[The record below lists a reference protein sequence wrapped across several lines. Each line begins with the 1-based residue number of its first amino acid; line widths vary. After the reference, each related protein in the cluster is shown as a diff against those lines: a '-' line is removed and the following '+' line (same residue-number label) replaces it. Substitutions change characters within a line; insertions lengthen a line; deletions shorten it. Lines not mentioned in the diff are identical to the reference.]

1 MAASKTVEVQIGDR
15 TLKLSNLD
23 KVLYP
28 VAEFTKAQVIDYYTR
43 IAPVLIPHLRG
54 RPLTLKRYPNGVD
67 GEYFFEKNCPKHR
80 PPWVHTAEV
89 WSWGNDRWMSYC
101 VVDDLPTLVWVA
113 NLASIELHTS
123 LSLGRKIERPTC
135 LVFDL
140 DPGPP
145 ADIVDCCEVG
155 LWVRD
160 LFSEHGMQSF
170 AKTSGSKGL
179 QLYVPLNGPVDYT
192 ATKEVSKGIA
202 MHFERERP
210 DRVVHQQL
218 KELRRGKILID
229 WSQNDQ
235 YKTTVNVYS
244 LRAREHPTVSTPV
257 TWDEVAACLEARE
270 PSLLRFTAD
279 QVLERVERM
288 GDLFEPVLK
297 LRQKLARG
305 LPTTEAP
312 RRRAPAKPPSEAELE
327 KMRER
332 GRQRGR
338 RERPA

>member
-1 MAASKTVEVQIGDR
+1 MSSSKTVEVQIENR

-28 VAEFTKAQVIDYYTR
+28 ATGFTKAQVIDYYSR
-43 IAPVLIPHLRG
+43 IGPALIPHLKG

-67 GEYFFEKNCPKHR
+67 QEFFFEKNCPKHR

-101 VVDDLPTLVWVA
+101 VVDDLPSLIWVA

-123 LSLGRKIERPTC
+123 LSLGEKIEQPRC
-135 LVFDL
+135 MVFDL

-155 LWVRD
+155 LR
-160 LFSEHGMQSF
+160 LHEMFTRNGMQVL

-179 QLYVPLNGPVDYT
+179 QLYVPLNTPVDYQP
-192 ATKEVSKGIA
+192 TKDVSKGIA
-202 MHFERERP
+202 EHFEREWP
-210 DRVVHQQL
+210 EKVVSRQQ
-218 KELRRGKILID
+218 KEMRRGKILID

-235 YKTTVNVYS
+235 YKTTINVYS

-257 TWDEVAACLEARE
+257 SWDEVRE
-270 PSLLRFTAD
+270 CFKKRDAGLLRFEYDETLA
-279 QVLERVERM
+279 RVEEM
-288 GDLFEPVLK
+288 GDLFEPVLR
-297 LRQKLARG
+297 LEQELAPG
-305 LPTTEAP
+305 LPRVKA
-312 RRRAPAKPPSEAELE
+312 A
-327 KMRER
+327 
-332 GRQRGR
+332 RGR
-338 RERPA
+338 RAGVPPPEPKPPKRAASG